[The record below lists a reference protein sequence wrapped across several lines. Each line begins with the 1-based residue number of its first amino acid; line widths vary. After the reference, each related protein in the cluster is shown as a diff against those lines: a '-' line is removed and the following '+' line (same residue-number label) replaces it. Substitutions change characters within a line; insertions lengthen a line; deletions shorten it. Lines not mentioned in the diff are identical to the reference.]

1 MILFFSEQK
10 TEEFMGGKVKNFMH
24 IEYYF
29 EKEELNENS
38 HRKNQKLM
46 VVIGSCIPNFLEVL
60 NKRMK
65 LATNNQLFGRPKFS

>member
-1 MILFFSEQK
+1 MKQK
-10 TEEFMGGKVKNFMH
+10 TEEFMGGKVKNFRH
-24 IEYYF
+24 IENYF
-29 EKEELNENS
+29 ENEDLDESS

-65 LATNNQLFGRPKFS
+65 LATNNQIF